1 MMTSVLIVGGGVCGV
16 RLAGLLRARGVSC
29 ILAESRSTLGGR
41 VRTERYETPGAY
53 ADLGPAWVWP
63 HQPRVL
69 SLLRERSLPTFEQ
82 HTAGQLVFQD
92 EHGATRR
99 FDMATMGGSLRIQGG
114 MLRLVESLA
123 EDLDAQHVWLDAHL
137 QRLECTD
144 AGIRASFR
152 DGRTLEVAQVV
163 LTVPPRVVAASV
175 SFEPELAGPLRNA
188 MTAVPTW
195 MAGHAKAVAI
205 YDTPFWR
212 EGGLNGDAVSHCGP
226 LGELHDASPHDASAG
241 ALFGFFGKPAA
252 WRRAHAATLQD
263 EVRAQLAALFG
274 DAAGR
279 PRTLSIVDWA
289 QDPLVA
295 TPADDVVLREHPR
308 YGPLPPTDGRW
319 SSILLFSGTEL
330 APTEGG
336 YIEGALTAAERAADE
351 LAENASRG

>member
-1 MMTSVLIVGGGVCGV
+1 MTSSVLIVGGGVCGV
-16 RLAGLLRARGVSC
+16 RLAGLLRARGFSC
-29 ILAESRSTLGGR
+29 VLAESRSTLGGR
-41 VRTERYETPGAY
+41 VRTEQYEGAY

-82 HTAGQLVFQD
+82 HTAGQLVFQG

-123 EDLDAQHVWLDAHL
+123 EDLDSQHVWVDAHL
-137 QRLECTD
+137 QRLERTD
-144 AGIRASFR
+144 AGILASFR
-152 DGRTLEVAQVV
+152 DGRTLEVGRVV
-163 LTVPPRVVAASV
+163 LTAPPRVVAATV
-175 SFEPELAGPLRNA
+175 SFEPELASPLREA
-188 MTAVPTW
+188 MTGVPTW

-212 EGGLNGDAVSHCGP
+212 KGGLNGDAVSHCGP

-241 ALFGFFGKPAA
+241 ALFGFFGKPAS
-252 WRRAHAATLQD
+252 WRRANAATLQD
-263 EVRAQLAALFG
+263 EVLAQLAALFG

-295 TPADDVVLREHPR
+295 TPADDVMLREHPR
-308 YGPLPPTDGRW
+308 YGPLPATDGRW
-319 SSILLFSGTEL
+319 STILLFSGTEL
-330 APTEGG
+330 APAEGG
-336 YIEGALTAAERAADE
+336 YIEGALTAAEHTADV
-351 LAENASRG
+351 LAQDASHA